1 MTSEVFFI
9 MDNKVVYLHRK
20 KTNGDV
26 FYVGIGTEKRP
37 YSKSARNKLWR
48 RIVEKHGLI
57 VEISSRGLTPEN
69 AKSIEIELI
78 KKYGRIDNKDG
89 TLCNMTSG
97 GDGII
102 DCKRTEEW
110 KRRISEAKKGKKFSE
125 SHKFKLSKAKKGRK
139 LSESHKLKLRK
150 ANRSK
155 EITSIRITVES
166 ICGKIIKTYESI
178 RLAAEK
184 LECLETSISNNI
196 HKRSKT
202 FMSKKYK
209 MKFIAYVQ
217 TDK

>member
-1 MTSEVFFI
+1 

-37 YSKSARNKLWR
+37 YSKSGRNKVWR

-57 VEISSRGLTPEN
+57 VEIVSRGLTPEK
-69 AKSIEIELI
+69 AKSTEIELI
-78 KKYGRIDNKDG
+78 KKYGRIDSKNG

-102 DCKRTEEW
+102 DCKRTEKW
-110 KRRISEAKKGKKFSE
+110 KRRISEAKKGKKLSE
-125 SHKFKLSKAKKGRK
+125 DHKLKLSEAKKGRK
-139 LSESHKLKLRK
+139 LSESHKLNMSK

-155 EITSIRITVES
+155 EITAIPIIVES
-166 ICGKIIKTYESI
+166 ICGKIIKTYESV
-178 RLAAEK
+178 RLAAEN

-196 HKRSKT
+196 HGRSKT

-209 MKFIAYVQ
+209 TKFKAHVQ
-217 TDK
+217 ADK

>member
-1 MTSEVFFI
+1 

-37 YSKSARNKLWR
+37 YSKSGRNKVWR

-57 VEISSRGLTPEN
+57 VEIASRGLTPEK
-69 AKSIEIELI
+69 AKSIEIYLI
-78 KKYGRIDNKDG
+78 KKYGRIDNKNG

-102 DCKRTEEW
+102 DCKRTKKW